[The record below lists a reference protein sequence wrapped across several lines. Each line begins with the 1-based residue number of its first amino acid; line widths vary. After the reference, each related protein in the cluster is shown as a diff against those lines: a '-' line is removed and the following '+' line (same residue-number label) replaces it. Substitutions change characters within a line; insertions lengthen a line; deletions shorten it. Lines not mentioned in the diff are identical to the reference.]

1 MNTIKLSAVAVLLSS
16 TLAMAGGD
24 ISPVE
29 PNIEAPSPS
38 VETEETKSGFYAGLG
53 YSCMQLT
60 HDTPDLEVTAMTALS
75 VSAGYN
81 INKFLA
87 VEGRYTASLGDL
99 EYKNWNTD
107 VDKEWDMS
115 NIGLYLK
122 PQYNMDSV
130 GVYALLGYG
139 QTTFDNGTSYSV
151 DGLQYGLGLTAA
163 ATEDISIYVD
173 YRRLFDD
180 SEFDTYAI
188 DRDTAVNSFTVGA
201 NYNF

>member
-16 TLAMAGGD
+16 TFAMAGGD

-29 PNIEAPSPS
+29 PNIEVPS
-38 VETEETKSGFYAGLG
+38 VETEKTKSGFYAGLG

-87 VEGRYTASLGDL
+87 VEGRYTASIGDL
-99 EYKNWNTD
+99 EYKNWNTEID
-107 VDKEWDMS
+107 EKWDMS

-122 PQYNMDSV
+122 PQFNVASV
-130 GVYALLGYG
+130 GMYALLGYG

-151 DGLQYGLGLTAA
+151 DGLQYGLGITAT
-163 ATEDISIYVD
+163 ATKDINVYVD

-180 SEFDTYAI
+180 SEFDTYVS
-188 DRDTAVNSFTVGA
+188 DRDTAVNSFTVGV

>member
-24 ISPVE
+24 LTVVE
-29 PNIEAPSPS
+29 PSIEVPEVIEA
-38 VETEETKSGFYAGLG
+38 EATKSGFYAGLG
-53 YSCMQLT
+53 YSCMQMT

-75 VSAGYN
+75 LSAGYN